1 MSATNASTVAS
12 ASASASADAAAVI
25 PDRPQPVWRLRW
37 RRLRRNRAAMLG
49 GIVLLLLVLFAASAP
64 LYERLMGVNVNDTNL
79 LARFAPPSAKHLMG
93 TDEAGRDVLA
103 RLMYGGQ
110 ISLLVGLAG
119 AISAALMGT
128 LIGLV
133 AGYYRGR
140 TEALLMR
147 ITDGVI
153 SLPLLP
159 LLIVFAAI
167 DLQKLGFSEAFV
179 RSPTANFLRIVI
191 IIALVEWT
199 TVARLVRASTLGLM
213 AREYVLAARAQG
225 ASARHILGVHV
236 LPNTASPIIVA
247 LSLAV
252 GQIILLESTLSFL
265 GLGIQPPTPSWGN
278 MLNNAQELLSRAP
291 SLAFYPGLLIFTTVI
306 AVNFLGDGLQ
316 DAFDPRAELH

>member
-1 MSATNASTVAS
+1 MTES
-12 ASASASADAAAVI
+12 AAVLQNPSVVAI
-25 PDRPQPVWRLRW
+25 ADRPQSVWQLRW
-37 RRLRRNRAAMLG
+37 RRLVRNRAAMAGAL
-49 GIVLLLLVLFAASAP
+49 VLILLTLFAAGAP
-64 LYERLMGVNVNDTNL
+64 LYERLMGINVNDTDL
-79 LARFAPPSAKHLMG
+79 LRRFAAPSAQHPLG

-103 RLMYGGQ
+103 RLMYGGR
-110 ISLLVGLAG
+110 ISLLVGLFG
-119 AISAALMGT
+119 ALSAAMLGT
-128 LIGLV
+128 LIGLI

-147 ITDGVI
+147 VTDGVI

-167 DLQKLGFSEAFV
+167 DLQKLGFSEEFV
-179 RSPTANFLRIVI
+179 RSSAANFYRIVF

-199 TVARLVRASTLGLM
+199 TVARLVRASTLSLM
-213 AREYVLAARAQG
+213 TREFVLAARTQG
-225 ASARHILGVHV
+225 ASARHILSVHI
-236 LPNTASPIIVA
+236 LPNTTSPIIVA

-278 MLNNAQELLSRAP
+278 MLNNAQELISRAP
-291 SLAFYPGLLIFTTVI
+291 ELAFYPGFLIFITVI

-316 DAFDPRAELH
+316 DAFDPRADAH

>member
-1 MSATNASTVAS
+1 MTETTTALPL
-12 ASASASADAAAVI
+12 AAPGVSIA
-25 PDRPQPVWRLRW
+25 DRPQSVWQLRW
-37 RRLRRNRAAMLG
+37 RRLAKNRVAMLG
-49 GIVLLLLVLFAASAP
+49 AVVLILLALFAADAP
-64 LYERLMGVNVNDTNL
+64 VYERLMGVNVNDTNL
-79 LARFAPPSAKHLMG
+79 LNRFSPPSAQHILG

-103 RLMYGGQ
+103 RLMYGGR
-110 ISLLVGLAG
+110 ISLLVGLLG
-119 AISAALMGT
+119 AVSAAMVGT
-128 LIGLV
+128 LIGLI

-167 DLQKLGFSEAFV
+167 DLQKLGFSEEFV
-179 RSPTANFLRIVI
+179 RSSAANFYRIVF

-199 TVARLVRASTLGLM
+199 TVARLVRASTLSLM
-213 AREYVLAARAQG
+213 TREFVLAARTQG
-225 ASARHILGVHV
+225 ASARHILSVHI
-236 LPNTASPIIVA
+236 LPNTTSPIIVA

-278 MLNNAQELLSRAP
+278 MLNNAQELISRAP
-291 SLAFYPGLLIFTTVI
+291 ELAFYPGFLIFITVI
-306 AVNFLGDGLQ
+306 AVNFVGDGLQ
-316 DAFDPRAELH
+316 DAFDPRADAH

>member
-1 MSATNASTVAS
+1 MTDS
-12 ASASASADAAAVI
+12 AVI
-25 PDRPQPVWRLRW
+25 ATSAAPAAMADKPQSVWQLRW
-37 RRLRRNRAAMLG
+37 RRLSRNRMAMLG
-49 GIVLLLLVLFAASAP
+49 GLVLVLLALFAASAP

-79 LARFAPPSAKHLMG
+79 LNRFSPPSAQHILG

-103 RLMYGGQ
+103 RLMYGGR
-110 ISLLVGLAG
+110 ISLLVGLLG
-119 AISAALMGT
+119 AISAAMVGT
-128 LIGLV
+128 LIGLL

-140 TEALLMR
+140 TESVLMR

-153 SLPLLP
+153 SLPILP

-167 DLQKLGFSEAFV
+167 DLQKLGFSEEFV
-179 RSPTANFLRIVI
+179 RSSAANFYRIVF

-199 TVARLVRASTLGLM
+199 TVARLVRASTLSLM
-213 AREYVLAARAQG
+213 TREFVLAARTQG
-225 ASARHILGVHV
+225 ASARHILSVHV
-236 LPNTASPIIVA
+236 LPNTTSPIIVA

-278 MLNNAQELLSRAP
+278 MLNNAQELISRAP
-291 SLAFYPGLLIFTTVI
+291 ELAFYPGFLIFITVI

-316 DAFDPRAELH
+316 DAFDPRAESH

>member
-1 MSATNASTVAS
+1 MTNQATLPLPVA
-12 ASASASADAAAVI
+12 ATTIADK
-25 PDRPQPVWRLRW
+25 PQSVWQLRW
-37 RRLRRNRAAMLG
+37 RRLARNRVAMLG
-49 GIVLLLLVLFAASAP
+49 GLVLILLTLFAAGAP

-79 LARFAPPSAKHLMG
+79 LNRFAPPSAQHILG
-93 TDEAGRDVLA
+93 TDEAGRDVMA
-103 RLMYGGQ
+103 RLMYGGR
-110 ISLLVGLAG
+110 ISLLVGLLG
-119 AISAALMGT
+119 ALSAAMVGT

-140 TEALLMR
+140 TESVLMR

-153 SLPLLP
+153 SLPILP

-167 DLQKLGFSEAFV
+167 DLQKLGFSEEFV
-179 RSPTANFLRIVI
+179 RSSAANFYRIVF

-199 TVARLVRASTLGLM
+199 TVARLVRASTLSLM
-213 AREYVLAARAQG
+213 TREFVLAARTQG
-225 ASARHILGVHV
+225 ASARHILTVHV
-236 LPNTASPIIVA
+236 LPNTTSPIIVA

-278 MLNNAQELLSRAP
+278 MLNNAQELISRAP
-291 SLAFYPGLLIFTTVI
+291 ELAFYPGFLIFITVI

-316 DAFDPRAELH
+316 DAFDPRAEAH

>member
-1 MSATNASTVAS
+1 MTELIAGNAPAAAS
-12 ASASASADAAAVI
+12 AVA
-25 PDRPQPVWRLRW
+25 DRPQPVWQLRW
-37 RRLRRNRAAMLG
+37 RRLRRNRAAVLG

-64 LYERLMGVNVNDTNL
+64 LYERLMGVDVNDTNL
-79 LARFAPPSAKHLMG
+79 LARFAPPSTHHLLG

-103 RLMYGGQ
+103 RLMYGGRV
-110 ISLLVGLAG
+110 SLLVGLAS
-119 AISAALMGT
+119 AVSAALLGT
-128 LIGLV
+128 LIGLL

-140 TEALLMR
+140 TEAILMR
-147 ITDGVI
+147 MTDGVI

-179 RSPTANFLRIVI
+179 RSPTANFYRIVI

-213 AREYVLAARAQG
+213 AREFVLAARAQG
-225 ASARHILGVHV
+225 ASARHILTVHV

-278 MLNNAQELLSRAP
+278 MLNNAQELISRAP
-291 SLAFYPGLLIFTTVI
+291 ALAFYPGLLIFVTVI

-316 DAFDPRAELH
+316 DAFDPRAEVH

>member
-1 MSATNASTVAS
+1 LPRLAYRLPTVPS
-12 ASASASADAAAVI
+12 
-25 PDRPQPVWRLRW
+25 PVWQLRW
-37 RRLRRNRAAMLG
+37 RRLAKNRVAMLG
-49 GIVLLLLVLFAASAP
+49 AVVLILLALFAAGAP
-64 LYERLMGVNVNDTNL
+64 VYERLMGVNVNDTNL
-79 LARFAPPSAKHLMG
+79 LNRFSPPSAQHILG

-103 RLMYGGQ
+103 RLMYGGR
-110 ISLLVGLAG
+110 ISLLVGLLG
-119 AISAALMGT
+119 AVSAAMVGT
-128 LIGLV
+128 LIGLI

-167 DLQKLGFSEAFV
+167 DLQKLGFSEEFV
-179 RSPTANFLRIVI
+179 RSSAANFYRIVF

-199 TVARLVRASTLGLM
+199 TVARLVRASTLSLM
-213 AREYVLAARAQG
+213 TREFVLAARTQG
-225 ASARHILGVHV
+225 ASARHILSVHI
-236 LPNTASPIIVA
+236 LPNTTSPIIVA

-278 MLNNAQELLSRAP
+278 MLNNAQELISRAP
-291 SLAFYPGLLIFTTVI
+291 ELAFYPGFLIFITVI
-306 AVNFLGDGLQ
+306 AVNFVGDGLQ
-316 DAFDPRAELH
+316 DAFDPRADAH